1 VGAVHPRKNVARLV
15 DAFTEFRNN
24 NHEDYALLIAGRL
37 SWNFA
42 DVQQAIERS
51 PYKRDIIV
59 TGYVTEHVLSRI
71 TASAFALCYI
81 SLYEGFGLPVAE
93 AMACDV
99 PVIVSKDSA
108 HAEVAG
114 EAGMQVDPTDIR
126 DVADMMQKVVTDT
139 ALRNEMVARGRKRN
153 ALFSWDTAAKQTYD
167 VLIRMKS
174 K

>member
-1 VGAVHPRKNVARLV
+1 
-15 DAFTEFRNN
+15 
-24 NHEDYALLIAGRL
+24 LIAGRL

-59 TGYVTEHVLSRI
+59 TGYVPEHVLSRI

-126 DVADMMQKVVTDT
+126 DIAEMMQKVVTDT
-139 ALRNEMVARGRKRN
+139 ALRNTMIERGHHR
-153 ALFSWDTAAKQTYD
+153 AVLFSWDMAAKKTYD
-167 VLIRMKS
+167 ILCNVKS
-174 K
+174 G